1 MEVLARFDLWLTD
14 RLADPQTIQWLF
26 LGGLSLLIFILSL
39 AISRY
44 LQERFNPVKERIDVF
59 VSDRDTQGQGSL
71 TINLDSQAK
80 GQRLLERLGRGLTP
94 TSIDKRESTA
104 DKLALI
110 GHRRPQDLRLFF
122 GLKLISGLAL
132 PLLTLFFNTLT
143 GLFNFK
149 TAAAMVIASL
159 AVGLILPDYVLA
171 KRVKQ
176 RQNMLRRG
184 LPDALDML
192 VVCAEAGLGL
202 NAAIQRVAVELEIQH
217 PYLADEL
224 KTTMLHMGAGMDS
237 RMALQG
243 LATRTGMAEFRSLV
257 STLQQAMRYGTSIS
271 ETLRVYSEEMR
282 NKRLEAAQ
290 EKAAKVSVQ
299 MLIPVALC
307 MLPAV
312 LVIVMAPPMIK
323 LISNISR

>member
-1 MEVLARFDLWLTD
+1 MELFARFSLWLTN
-14 RLADPQTIQWLF
+14 LLGDPQTLQWLF

-39 AISRY
+39 AVSRY

-59 VSDRDTQGQGSL
+59 VGDRDMRGQGSL
-71 TINLDSQAK
+71 IINLDSQAK

-94 TSIDKRESTA
+94 SSIEKREGTA

-110 GHRRPQDLRLFF
+110 GYRRPQDLRLFF
-122 GLKLISGLAL
+122 GLKLVSGLAL
-132 PLLTLFFNTLT
+132 PLLTLFFNSLT
-143 GLFNFK
+143 GLFDFK
-149 TAAAMVIASL
+149 SASAMVIAAL
-159 AVGLILPDYVLA
+159 AIGLILPDYVLT

-176 RQNMLRRG
+176 RQTLLRRG

-202 NAAIQRVAVELEIQH
+202 NAAIQRVAMELEIQH

-237 RMALQG
+237 RMALQE

-257 STLQQAMRYGTSIS
+257 ATLQQAMRYGTSIS

-290 EKAAKVSVQ
+290 EQAAKVSVQ
-299 MLIPVALC
+299 MLIPVAIC

-312 LVIVMAPPMIK
+312 LVVVMAPPMIK
-323 LISNISR
+323 LIANLGR

>member
-1 MEVLARFDLWLTD
+1 MEAFSRFNFWLSGLLTD
-14 RLADPQTIQWLF
+14 PVTLQWLF
-26 LGGLSLLIFILSL
+26 LGSLGLLIFILSL
-39 AISRY
+39 FIGRY
-44 LQERFNPVKERIDVF
+44 LVERFNPIKERIDVYVGDKDLQRNISL
-59 VSDRDTQGQGSL
+59 VS
-71 TINLDSQAK
+71 LDSEIK

-94 TSIDKRESTA
+94 TSIEKREGTA

-110 GHRRPQDLRLFF
+110 GYRRPQDLRLFY
-122 GLKLISGLAL
+122 GLKLVTGVLL
-132 PLLTLFFNTLT
+132 PLLVLSFNALT
-143 GLFNFK
+143 GMFNFRMGSALAI
-149 TAAAMVIASL
+149 AALSI
-159 AVGLILPDYVLA
+159 GLILPDYVLT

-176 RQNMLRRG
+176 RQATLRRG
-184 LPDALDML
+184 LPDALDMM
-192 VVCAEAGLGL
+192 VVCSEAGLGL

-237 RMALQG
+237 RTALQE
-243 LATRTGMAEFRSLV
+243 LAARTNMEEFSSLV

-299 MLIPVALC
+299 MLIPVAVC
-307 MLPAV
+307 MLPSV

-323 LISNISR
+323 LMANLSR